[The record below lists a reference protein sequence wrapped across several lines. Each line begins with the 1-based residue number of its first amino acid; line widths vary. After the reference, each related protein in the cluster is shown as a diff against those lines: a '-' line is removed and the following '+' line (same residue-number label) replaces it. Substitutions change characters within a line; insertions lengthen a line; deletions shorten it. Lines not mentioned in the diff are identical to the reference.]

1 MSETTN
7 GTTGVNQETFRKAMA
22 RLGAAVNIVTTDGAA
37 GRHGITASAVC
48 SVTDAPPMLLVCINR
63 RSGMHMMFRQNGV
76 LCVNVLGGRHQEISQ
91 RFSTPADFATRFDH
105 DAWHRLATG
114 APALSDANAS
124 LDCRIHQV
132 TDIGT
137 HSVYFCEVVDVA
149 LTEQADGLMYFNRS
163 YHVLH

>member
-1 MSETTN
+1 MS
-7 GTTGVNQETFRKAMA
+7 GTAEGATSVNQETFRKAMA
-22 RLGAAVNIVTTDGAA
+22 RLSAAVNIVTTDGAA

-63 RSGMHMMFRQNGV
+63 RSGLHMMFRQNGV
-76 LCVNVLGGRHQEISQ
+76 LCVNVLGGRHQMLSQ
-91 RFSTPADFATRFDH
+91 RFSTPAEFATRFDH
-105 DAWHRLATG
+105 EAWRHLATG
-114 APALSDANAS
+114 APALADANAS

-149 LTEQADGLMYFNRS
+149 LADQADGLVYFNRS
-163 YHVLH
+163 YHVLY